1 MKGMRIKNR
10 FKQTFPCNP
19 RALDIHLIS
28 LPIILVKGLLDFVRC
43 AAALA
48 GFLLIDPYNAAA
60 DDPLAQKAS
69 GNKRYFA
76 RCQRAPR
83 PAVDT
88 EGGCSGPVCNPMRTD
103 GTMVCFCQVRLLVDV
118 CYIVDATQHVFGH
131 GLPNRKG
138 ATPTTKAHGELA
150 VVRHHGA
157 QVPLSPEARRRVS
170 RVV

>member
-1 MKGMRIKNR
+1 M
-10 FKQTFPCNP
+10 CNP
-19 RALDIHLIS
+19 RALDVHLIS
-28 LPIILVKGLLDFVRC
+28 LPIILVKCLLDFLWFAATLAGVLWAITVFGIFFSG
-43 AAALA
+43 AAASDTREC
-48 GFLLIDPYNAAA
+48 F
-60 DDPLAQKAS
+60 S
-69 GNKRYFA
+69 RC
-76 RCQRAPR
+76 CQRPPR

-118 CYIVDATQHVFGH
+118 CYVFDATQHVLGH

-150 VVRHHGA
+150 VVRHHSA

-170 RVV
+170 CVV